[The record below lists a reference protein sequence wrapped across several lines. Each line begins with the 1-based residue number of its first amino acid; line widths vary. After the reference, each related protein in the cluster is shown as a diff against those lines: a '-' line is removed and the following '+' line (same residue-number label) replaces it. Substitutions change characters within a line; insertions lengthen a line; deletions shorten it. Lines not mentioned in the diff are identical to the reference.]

1 MPSRT
6 AKSAIA
12 DARKLCY
19 SVMDAVN
26 SVILIFDPRSFR
38 ILDANQRALEVYG
51 YSRRQLLGKELRE
64 LTHEVPNYS
73 DFVRSAG
80 NMERTDFNK
89 AGEPLQFLVGLS
101 VIDFWGRKAVLS
113 MQRDIGDRK
122 LIEAAISASEKHL
135 KTVLESISEIV
146 VLIDAE
152 GKIVS
157 INPQVERVLGLTV
170 KEVQGRDIFEFIHPD
185 DRERARAEYSKTV
198 QEPGEGVPSVLRV
211 KNQDGRWIPFE
222 IIASNQ
228 LRDPDI
234 ASVIFTARD
243 LRYRQEAEQAVRD
256 ANADFDRR
264 VEQRT
269 MEMAKANAALR
280 IENQQ
285 RRYTELQLQH
295 SLSLLNSTLES
306 TADGILVV
314 SADRLVSSCNQKF
327 LDMWGIP
334 KMAITGLN
342 DEALLAIAIPQLQ
355 DARKFEDELRA
366 LYSNPENVSFDTIHL
381 KDGRIFERYSQPQR
395 IGDQIVG
402 RVWSFHDITESH
414 HLEEELRQAQKMEAV
429 GRLAGGVAHDFNN
442 LLMLISGYADQMIK
456 DPDFPVKHREAG
468 EQLVEATKRAG
479 ALTRQ
484 LLAFSR
490 KHPVA
495 PKVVDLNRVVSDMRK
510 MLERILSDRI
520 KLVINFREESLP
532 IYADLGQLELV
543 IMNLAIN
550 ARDAMRDGG
559 VLSLTTRKE
568 MLAGSSEEGGHPEI
582 TNFALLEVND
592 TGHGMPP
599 EIREHIFE
607 PFFTTKEIGKGTGL
621 GLSTVYGIVEQ
632 AGGYM
637 SVESE
642 PHHGTTF
649 RVYLPKSNE
658 PAAESVEPEEPPV
671 PQGNETIVLVE
682 DEAEIRT
689 MTKVYLESLGYK
701 VLEAGS
707 AQEALRIA
715 RQRRNKIH
723 MLITYVVMPGMRGDE
738 LVRIVRQE
746 RPTVLAVYMSGF
758 ADLHELDPSIPVV
771 EKPFTFPHL
780 GKRVRAVLDEAGKT
794 VPFK

>member
-1 MPSRT
+1 
-6 AKSAIA
+6 
-12 DARKLCY
+12 
-19 SVMDAVN
+19 MDAVN

-38 ILDANQRALEVYG
+38 ILDANKQALQTYG
-51 YSRRQLLGKELRE
+51 YSRRQLVGKELRE
-64 LTHEVPNYS
+64 LTNEVPNYS
-73 DFVRSAG
+73 DFARSAG
-80 NMERTDFNK
+80 SMERTDFTK
-89 AGEPLQFLVGLS
+89 DGEPLQFLVDLS
-101 VIDFWGRKAVLS
+101 LVDFWGRKAVLS

-122 LIEAAISASEKHL
+122 VIEAAIAASEKRL

-152 GKIVS
+152 GRIVS

-170 KEVQGRDIFEFIHPD
+170 NELLGRDIFEFIHPD
-185 DRERARAEYSKTV
+185 DRERARAEYSRTV
-198 QEPGEGVPSVLRV
+198 QEPGENVPSVLRIRD
-211 KNQDGRWIPFE
+211 QQERWVPFE
-222 IIASNQ
+222 IIATN
-228 LRDPDI
+228 LLHDPDV

-243 LRYRQEAEQAVRD
+243 LRFRQEAEQAVRD
-256 ANADFDRR
+256 ANADSDRR

-285 RRYTELQLQH
+285 RRYTELQLQQ
-295 SLSLLNSTLES
+295 SLSLLDSTLES

-314 SADRLVSSCNQKF
+314 SSDRRVTSCNQKF
-327 LDMWGIP
+327 LEMWGIP
-334 KMAITGLN
+334 RMAITGLN
-342 DEALLAIAIPQLQ
+342 DAALLSVAIPQLH
-355 DARKFEDELRA
+355 DARKFEVELQA
-366 LYSNPENVSFDTIHL
+366 LYDNPENVSFDILRL

-402 RVWSFHDITESH
+402 RVWSFRDITQSR

-456 DPDFPVKHREAG
+456 DPDFPEKHREAC
-468 EQLVEATKRAG
+468 EQLVEATTRAG

-495 PKVVDLNRVVSDMRK
+495 PKVVDLNRVVSDMQK
-510 MLERILSDRI
+510 MLQRLLSDRI
-520 KLVINFREESLP
+520 KLVINFRDESLP
-532 IYADLGQLELV
+532 VYADPGQLELV

-550 ARDAMRDGG
+550 ARDAMQDGG

-568 MLAGSSEEGGHPEI
+568 MLAGGSEEGGEPA
-582 TNFALLEVND
+582 TTSFALLEVND
-592 TGHGMPP
+592 TGHGMSQ

-621 GLSTVYGIVEQ
+621 GLSTVHGIVEQ
-632 AGGYM
+632 AGGYI

-642 PHHGTTF
+642 PHHGSTF
-649 RVYLPKSNE
+649 RIYLPKSRE
-658 PAAESVEPEEPPV
+658 PAAESDEPEEPPV
-671 PQGNETIVLVE
+671 ARGHETILLVE
-682 DEAEIRT
+682 DEAGIRT

-715 RQRRNKIH
+715 REQRGKIH
-723 MLITYVVMPGMRGDE
+723 LLVTDVVMPGMRGDE

-746 RPTVLAVYMSGF
+746 SPTVIAIYMSGF

-771 EKPFTFPHL
+771 EKPFAFPDL
-780 GKRVRAVLDEAGKT
+780 GRRIRAVMDEARNTAHVEERPRGK
-794 VPFK
+794 KRA

>member
-1 MPSRT
+1 
-6 AKSAIA
+6 
-12 DARKLCY
+12 L
-19 SVMDAVN
+19 
-26 SVILIFDPRSFR
+26 
-38 ILDANQRALEVYG
+38 
-51 YSRRQLLGKELRE
+51 
-64 LTHEVPNYS
+64 H
-73 DFVRSAG
+73 
-80 NMERTDFNK
+80 
-89 AGEPLQFLVGLS
+89 
-101 VIDFWGRKAVLS
+101 
-113 MQRDIGDRK
+113 
-122 LIEAAISASEKHL
+122 
-135 KTVLESISEIV
+135 
-146 VLIDAE
+146 
-152 GKIVS
+152 
-157 INPQVERVLGLTV
+157 
-170 KEVQGRDIFEFIHPD
+170 
-185 DRERARAEYSKTV
+185 
-198 QEPGEGVPSVLRV
+198 
-211 KNQDGRWIPFE
+211 
-222 IIASNQ
+222 
-228 LRDPDI
+228 DPDI

-243 LRYRQEAEQAVRD
+243 LRFRQEAEQAVRD

-269 MEMAKANAALR
+269 LEMAKANAALR

-285 RRYTELQLQH
+285 RRYTESQLQH

-327 LDMWGIP
+327 LEMWGIP
-334 KMAITGLN
+334 KIAISGLN

-355 DARKFEDELRA
+355 DPQKFEDELRA
-366 LYSNPENVSFDTIHL
+366 LYANPENVSFDTLTL

-402 RVWSFHDITESH
+402 RVWSFRDITESH

-442 LLMLISGYADQMIK
+442 LLMLISGYADQMLK
-456 DPDFPVKHREAG
+456 DPDFPVKHREAC

-510 MLERILSDRI
+510 MLERILSDRV

-543 IMNLAIN
+543 IMNLALN
-550 ARDAMRDGG
+550 ARDAMPDGG

-568 MLAGSSEEGGHPEI
+568 MLAGSSEEGGQPET

-632 AGGYM
+632 AGGYI

-649 RVYLPKSNE
+649 RVYLPKSRE

-671 PQGNETIVLVE
+671 TQGHETILLVE
-682 DEAEIRT
+682 DETGIRT

-707 AQEALRIA
+707 TQEALRIA
-715 RQRRNKIH
+715 RQRRIKIH
-723 MLITYVVMPGMRGDE
+723 MLLTDVVMPGMRGDE

-746 RPTVLAVYMSGF
+746 RPTVVAVYMSGF

-771 EKPFTFPHL
+771 EKPFAFPHL
-780 GKRVRAVLDEAGKT
+780 GRRVRAVLDEARKT
-794 VPFK
+794 VRFKKEPRGKKAA

>member
-1 MPSRT
+1 
-6 AKSAIA
+6 
-12 DARKLCY
+12 
-19 SVMDAVN
+19 MDAVN

-38 ILDANQRALEVYG
+38 ILDANQRALEAYG
-51 YSRRQLLGKELRE
+51 YSRRQLLGKELRQ

-89 AGEPLQFLVGLS
+89 DGEPLQFLVGLS

-113 MQRDIGDRK
+113 LQRDIGDRK
-122 LIEAAISASEKHL
+122 VIEAAISASEKRL

-170 KEVQGRDIFEFIHPD
+170 KDVQGRDIFEFIHPD

-198 QEPGEGVPSVLRV
+198 QEPGENVPSVLRIR
-211 KNQDGRWIPFE
+211 NQEGRWIPFE
-222 IIASNQ
+222 IIAAN
-228 LRDPDI
+228 LLHDPDI

-243 LRYRQEAEQAVRD
+243 LRFRQEAEQAVRD

-264 VEQRT
+264 VELRT
-269 MEMAKANAALR
+269 LEMAKANAALR

-314 SADRLVSSCNQKF
+314 SANRLVSSCNQKF

-334 KMAITGLN
+334 KMAIIGLN

-355 DARKFEDELRA
+355 DARKFEDELKA
-366 LYSNPENVSFDTIHL
+366 LYADPERVSFDTLNL

-402 RVWSFHDITESH
+402 RVWSFRDITESH

-456 DPDFPVKHREAG
+456 DPDFPVKHREAC
-468 EQLVEATKRAG
+468 EQLEEATKRAG

-495 PKVVDLNRVVSDMRK
+495 PKVVDLNRVVSDMQK

-550 ARDAMRDGG
+550 ARDAMREGG

-568 MLAGSSEEGGHPEI
+568 MLAGSSEQGGQPET

-599 EIREHIFE
+599 EIKEHIFE

-632 AGGYM
+632 AGGYI

-649 RVYLPKSNE
+649 RVYLPKSRE

-671 PQGNETIVLVE
+671 AQGRETILLVE
-682 DEAEIRT
+682 DETGIRT

-701 VLEAGS
+701 VLAGGS

-723 MLITYVVMPGMRGDE
+723 MLLTDVVMPGMRGDE
-738 LVRIVRQE
+738 LVRLVRQE
-746 RPTVLAVYMSGF
+746 RPAVVAVYMSGF

-771 EKPFTFPHL
+771 EKPFAFPHL
-780 GKRVRAVLDEAGKT
+780 GRRVRAVLDEARKT
-794 VPFK
+794 VRFKKQPRGKKAA